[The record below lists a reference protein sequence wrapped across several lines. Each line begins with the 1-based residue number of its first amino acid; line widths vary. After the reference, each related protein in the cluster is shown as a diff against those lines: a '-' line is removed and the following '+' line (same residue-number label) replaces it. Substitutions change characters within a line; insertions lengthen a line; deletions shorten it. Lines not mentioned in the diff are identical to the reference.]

1 MSLMRSVFYV
11 PANNQ
16 KFIDKALTL
25 PCDIVTF
32 DIEDA
37 IAPSEKAVARKMAAE
52 SYEKFAGGSAEVY
65 VRINSWPTEFTNDD
79 LEALVWP
86 GLNGVTATKVRDA
99 DDIKRVEWKLYELEA
114 RRNIPEGTVKICALI
129 ETAIGVVN
137 AYSICSA
144 STRMVSAIF
153 GAVDFCADMRVTLT
167 NEGKEQYYGRAAVG
181 VAARAAGIVALDAP
195 FADFSNLDAFAANT
209 EEGKQLGFEGR
220 MIIHPSQIEV
230 ANKVYAPSEKEVE
243 HARKVVKIFEE
254 EGLAKGLAAVAL
266 EGKMVDT
273 PVYVSAKGVLSRHED
288 IMKKE
293 NAAK

>member
-32 DIEDA
+32 DIEDSV
-37 IAPSEKAVARKMAAE
+37 APAEKATARKMAAE
-52 SYEKFAGGSAEVY
+52 SLEKFAGGNAQVY

-79 LEALVWP
+79 LEAVVWP

-114 RRNIPEGTVKICALI
+114 RRGIPEGTVKICALI

-137 AYSICSA
+137 AYQICSA
-144 STRMVSAIF
+144 SPRMVSAIF
-153 GAVDFCADMRVTLT
+153 GAVDFCADMRVRLT
-167 NEGKEQYYGRAAVG
+167 NRGDEQLYGRSAVG
-181 VAARAAGIVALDAP
+181 VAARAAGIIALDAP
-195 FADFSNLDAFAANT
+195 FADFSNIEAFSANT
-209 EEGKQLGFEGR
+209 EEGKQLGYEGR
-220 MIIHPSQIEV
+220 MIIHPSQIEI
-230 ANKVYAPSEKEVE
+230 ANKIYAPSEAEVE
-243 HARKVVKIFEE
+243 HARKVVKVFEE

-266 EGKMVDT
+266 EGKMVDI
-273 PVYVSAKGVLSRHED
+273 PVYASAQGVLSRHEE
-288 IMKKE
+288 ICAKE
-293 NAAK
+293 K